1 MQYVLSYWYVKP
13 TNVHVM
19 CQSPWRLADLSFTPN
34 TLSALILPDTN
45 DTLLAAGGQEAEL
58 HLSYYRSS
66 DASSSSRSTRSCSRG
81 FGRQLW
87 ESKYILDRGSINNSV
102 MLTSMSFSRS
112 HQSAAEPRIV
122 VSNNDRTVKFFDI
135 AIRSGNSVDNYEPR
149 LLDIGQLDLEVPV
162 NHCAPLP
169 LLLSRDLF
177 CADDAWTAS
186 ISPDGRTLLCVGDS
200 PDVYLH
206 RITGGSHITFSPIA
220 TLSLSSYIQHSHD
233 AMGGLSQ
240 VSSIPASFSTAF
252 SADGSKFAV
261 ASQEG
266 VVVVWDVRSTK
277 PLKVFSTDKSRTTL
291 SGRVATGAASG
302 WMYDAP
308 WDWARGGARAPGW
321 GVRSV
326 KFSPPGVGRE
336 VMTFTEVCQVY
347 DERSPTWEY

>member
-1 MQYVLSYWYVKP
+1 MY
-13 TNVHVM
+13 
-19 CQSPWRLADLSFTPN
+19 QSPRRLADLNFTPN
-34 TLSALILPDTN
+34 TVSALILPDTG

-58 HLSYYRSS
+58 HLSYYQSS
-66 DASSSSRSTRSCSRG
+66 DTSTSATSSRSTRTCSRG
-81 FGRQLW
+81 FGRRLW

-102 MLTSMSFSRS
+102 MLTSTSFSRS

-135 AIRSGNSVDNYEPR
+135 AVRREKVFDDYEPR
-149 LLDIGQLDLEVPV
+149 LVDIGQLDLEVPV
-162 NHCAPLP
+162 NHCALFSHF
-169 LLLSRDLF
+169 LLRCGLF
-177 CADDAWTAS
+177 CADNGRTAS

-206 RITGGSHITFSPIA
+206 RITGGSRITLSPIV
-220 TLSLSSYIQHSHD
+220 TLSLSSYIQHSHEST
-233 AMGGLSQ
+233 GGLSQ

-308 WDWARGGARAPGW
+308 WDWARGGTRAPGW

-347 DERSPTWEY
+347 VQRGHVREC